1 MNKIK
6 SVKFWNDKNSSYD
19 DYTRKAVYPIK
30 IADLLDE
37 QLDEAELTLK
47 NVAVEYFQ
55 PLTIVE
61 IVIRCEPNAPINKA
75 YFDEINNRTQTAV
88 WAGWPEHYN
97 PPNPTQYS
105 GFYQELIRKFIV
117 ASDTSIEV
125 QGLKVKRGDNIGK
138 PVYNHQIYLIE
149 ITKIAEG
156 FIGDA
161 LTFTNALGND
171 YTGE

>member
-19 DYTRKAVYPIK
+19 DYTHKVVYPIK

-47 NVAVEYFQ
+47 HVAVEYFQ
-55 PLTIVE
+55 PLTIIE
-61 IVIRCEPNAPINKA
+61 IILRCENNAPISA
-75 YFDEINNRTQTAV
+75 SAFSEINGRAQTQVSDT
-88 WAGWPEHYN
+88 GYENGKY
-97 PPNPTQYS
+97 
-105 GFYQELIRKFIV
+105 YQELTRKFIV
-117 ASDTSIEV
+117 ANDTSIEI

-138 PVYNHQIYLIE
+138 SVYNHQLYLIE